1 MGPIPDNKDAIA
13 LESLLNKRVQV
24 ENQLATV
31 RYVGAV
37 PPTKGEWIGLEWDN
51 ISRGKH
57 DGFHEGVRY
66 FTCSVPNSGSFIRY
80 SSKINTGRSFVAAVI
95 ERYIDVEENATK
107 YQRNDETSDEQK
119 DLDVLHWAGTSL
131 EVEALGWDKIR
142 QKQKQLD
149 RLTEVGLS
157 FEQVSSA
164 GKPGEIKKTCPN
176 IIDLNLSKNL
186 LSDWETV
193 ANICGQLEKLE
204 VLRLNYN
211 RFQVLEISPSFPNAF
226 ANLKSLSLNYTK
238 VSWKQIE
245 LLEPNFPSLENL
257 QLGFNNIKLSEDID
271 ENDKETLKN
280 ASKIKGFTKLKIIN
294 LESNLI
300 SSFDEIA
307 RFSELPSLE
316 ILFVN
321 NNAIDRI
328 YYPSENGDAFSKL
341 RYLNISENK
350 IDDWKSVDELNK
362 FPSLHELRIKKNPFI
377 KDTNKEKMEEA
388 HISIIGRI
396 KGLTTLNG
404 SIISL
409 GDRINAERFYLGLC
423 VKDMKP
429 LEEVEK
435 NHPRFKEL
443 CEIHG
448 TPVADEFSQ
457 KASSSVLKDRLLEIT
472 ISHRNRLEEEPIKK
486 LSKKLLGTMEI
497 RNLRNLLQKLFKV
510 PSSQQKLYV
519 IINFQNEQSK
529 LELDDDLR
537 QLSYYDI
544 SSGDEIIVLSN

>member
-1 MGPIPDNKDAIA
+1 
-13 LESLLNKRVQV
+13 
-24 ENQLATV
+24 
-31 RYVGAV
+31 
-37 PPTKGEWIGLEWDN
+37 
-51 ISRGKH
+51 
-57 DGFHEGVRY
+57 
-66 FTCSVPNSGSFIRY
+66 
-80 SSKINTGRSFVAAVI
+80 
-95 ERYIDVEENATK
+95 
-107 YQRNDETSDEQK
+107 
-119 DLDVLHWAGTSL
+119 
-131 EVEALGWDKIR
+131 
-142 QKQKQLD
+142 
-149 RLTEVGLS
+149 
-157 FEQVSSA
+157 
-164 GKPGEIKKTCPN
+164 
-176 IIDLNLSKNL
+176 
-186 LSDWETV
+186 
-193 ANICGQLEKLE
+193 
-204 VLRLNYN
+204 
-211 RFQVLEISPSFPNAF
+211 
-226 ANLKSLSLNYTK
+226 
-238 VSWKQIE
+238 
-245 LLEPNFPSLENL
+245 
-257 QLGFNNIKLSEDID
+257 
-271 ENDKETLKN
+271 
-280 ASKIKGFTKLKIIN
+280 
-294 LESNLI
+294 
-300 SSFDEIA
+300 FDEIA
-307 RFSELPSLE
+307 RFSELSSLE

-321 NNAIDRI
+321 NNAIDQI
-328 YYPSENGDAFSKL
+328 YYPSENGDAFPKL

-404 SIISL
+404 SITSL

>member
-1 MGPIPDNKDAIA
+1 MGPVSDNKDAIA
-13 LESLLNKRVQV
+13 LENLLNKRLQV
-24 ENQLATV
+24 ENQIATV
-31 RYVGAV
+31 RYVGPV

-95 ERYIDVEENATK
+95 ERYVDEGSK
-107 YQRNDETSDEQK
+107 LQRNEETFDEQK
-119 DLDVLHWAGTSL
+119 DIDVLHWAGTGL
-131 EVEALGWDKIR
+131 EVEALGWDKIWR
-142 QKQKQLD
+142 KQGQLD

-157 FEQVSSA
+157 FEQISSA
-164 GKPGEIKKTCPN
+164 GKPGVIKETCPN

-193 ANICGQLEKLE
+193 ANICEQLEKLE

-211 RFQVLEISPSFPNAF
+211 RFQVLETSPSFPNAF
-226 ANLKSLSLNYTK
+226 KNLKSLSLNYTRI
-238 VSWKQIE
+238 SWKQIE

-257 QLGFNNIKLSEDID
+257 QLGFNNIKLSEDIN
-271 ENDKETLKN
+271 ENDKETLKSAN
-280 ASKIKGFTKLKIIN
+280 KIKGFTKLKIIN

-307 RFSELPSLE
+307 RFSESQSLE
-316 ILFVN
+316 ILIVN

-328 YYPSENGDAFSKL
+328 YYPNENSNAFPKL
-341 RYLNISENK
+341 RFLNIRENK
-350 IDDWKSVDELNK
+350 IGDWKSVDELNK
-362 FPSLHELRIKKNPFI
+362 FPSLHELRIKKNPFLD
-377 KDTNKEKMEEA
+377 DTSNKKIEEA
-388 HISIIGRI
+388 HMSIIGRI
-396 KGLTTLNG
+396 KGLTMLNG
-404 SIISL
+404 SIISS
-409 GDRINAERFYLGLC
+409 GDRVNAERFYLGLC

-429 LEEVEK
+429 LEEIEE

-448 TPVADEFSQ
+448 TPVANEISQ
-457 KASSSVLKDRLLEIT
+457 KASSSILKDRLLEIT
-472 ISHRNRLEEEPIKK
+472 ISHRNKLEEEPIKK

-497 RNLRNLLQKLFKV
+497 RNLKNLLQKLFKV
-510 PSSQQKLYV
+510 PSSQQKLYAV
-519 IINFQNEQSK
+519 INFQDEQSK
-529 LELDDDLR
+529 LEMDDDLR